1 MNLPENNFNGTF
13 PSFVHAGTTS
23 GDLYIVGT
31 TLYTVLESGMLGICI
46 SYAPKINSTIAH
58 NLCCSVSPRSITKYN
73 IYIFYGKRLL
83 HR

>member
-13 PSFVHAGTTS
+13 PNFVHAGTTS

-46 SYAPKINSTIAH
+46 SYAPKINSTNAH
-58 NLCCSVSPRSITKYN
+58 NLC
-73 IYIFYGKRLL
+73 
-83 HR
+83 